1 MENRYLQSRDAT
13 LAEAAR
19 RIRAEEMEELVRISL
34 SDSDMDT
41 ILVLYRFPGQES
53 IRYTLD
59 VDIDN
64 ADAELD
70 LYFDGIIGEEVLAR
84 TYLMAD
90 DLINDDMDRDYII
103 SSWGQLQIAMMNRNR
118 KTMEL
123 LIFFN
128 ADNADEG
135 SGIYLRMELDEN
147 MTQAVR
153 DSLFLACK
161 KYNKSM
167 V

>member
-1 MENRYLQSRDAT
+1 MEKRYLQSKGAT
-13 LAEAAR
+13 LTEAAR
-19 RIRAEEMEELVRISL
+19 RIRAEAMEELVRISL

-41 ILVLYRFPGQES
+41 DLLLERLPGQEG
-53 IRYTLD
+53 ICYTLD

-70 LYFDGIIGEEVLAR
+70 LYFDGIIDEEVLAR

-90 DLINDDMDRDYII
+90 DLINGDMDKDYII
-103 SSWGQLQIAMMNRNR
+103 SSWGQLQIAMMNRN
-118 KTMEL
+118 KKMMEL
-123 LIFFN
+123 LIFFDAEN
-128 ADNADEG
+128 AEEG

-161 KYNKSM
+161 KI
-167 V
+167 